1 MTPFL
6 RSMRITFFLGL
17 ALLGASCVST
27 APVEEARAFAEA
39 ADAVTDAGTLLFDGL
54 AVAERQRGR
63 EVRNANQ
70 AQRYDFNVDDAPYF
84 ATIGE
89 PPGTESFRRA
99 LRVVTAYADLVVALV
114 EGKDVAASK
123 SYLVQISN
131 DLKLITGIPGV
142 ATAVQTLDPLIDH
155 ALRAQSVA
163 EARRL
168 VLQGTGGVEEL
179 LLALKNAAP
188 EIYSTMIYMDRKVP
202 GSSESKAAKL
212 NSDRTKVANFVVLLD
227 RLRATFGMLR
237 VAFEHQNGRAGLAEL
252 AAESARL
259 RADVDAARKVFAGG

>member
-1 MTPFL
+1 M
-6 RSMRITFFLGL
+6 IG
-17 ALLGASCVST
+17 GACVST

-54 AVAERQRGR
+54 AVAERQRRR
-63 EVRNANQ
+63 ELHNANA
-70 AQRYDFNVDDAPYF
+70 AQRYEFDVDDAPYF

-99 LRVVTAYADLVVALV
+99 LRVVTTYADLVVALV

-131 DLKLITGIPGV
+131 DLKQITGIPGV
-142 ATAVQTLDPLIDH
+142 GVAVQTLDPIIDH
-155 ALRAQSVA
+155 ALRARSVA
-163 EARRL
+163 EGRRL
-168 VLQGTGGVEEL
+168 VLRGTHGVEAL
-179 LLALKNAAP
+179 LQALKNAAP
-188 EIYSTMIYMDRKVP
+188 TIYSTMIYMDRKVP
-202 GSSESKAAKL
+202 GSSESKTAKI
-212 NSDRTKVANFVVLLD
+212 NNDRTKVANFVVLLD
-227 RLRATFGMLR
+227 QLRATFGLLK

>member
-1 MTPFL
+1 MTPVR
-6 RSMRITFFLGL
+6 RSIRTAFVVGF
-17 ALLGASCVST
+17 ASIGTACVSS
-27 APVEEARAFAEA
+27 APIEEARAFAEA
-39 ADAVTDAGTLLFDGL
+39 ADAVTDAGTLLFDGV
-54 AVAERQRGR
+54 AVAERQRRR
-63 EVRNANQ
+63 ELHNANA
-70 AQRYDFNVDDAPYF
+70 AQRYEFVIEDAPYF

-89 PPGTESFRRA
+89 PPGTASFRRA
-99 LRVVTAYADLVVALV
+99 LAVVTAYADLVVALV

-131 DLKLITGIPGV
+131 DLKQITGIPGV
-142 ATAVQTLDPLIDH
+142 GGAVQTLDPIIDH

-168 VLQGTGGVEEL
+168 VLQGTPGVEEL

-188 EIYSTMIYMDRKVP
+188 TIYSTMIYMDRKVP
-202 GSSESKAAKL
+202 GSSEAKTAKI
-212 NSDRTKVANFVVLLD
+212 NNDRTKVANFVVLLD
-227 RLRATFGMLR
+227 RLRATFGLLQ

-252 AAESARL
+252 SAESARL

>member
-1 MTPFL
+1 MTPVL
-6 RSMRITFFLGL
+6 RLIRIVVVLGP
-17 ALLGASCVST
+17 ASIGAACVSG

-54 AVAERQRGR
+54 AVAERQRR
-63 EVRNANQ
+63 QELHNANP
-70 AQRYDFNVDDAPYF
+70 AQRYEFNVDDAPYF

-99 LRVVTAYADLVVALV
+99 LAVVTAYADLVVALV

-131 DLKLITGIPGV
+131 DLKQITGIPGV
-142 ATAVQTLDPLIDH
+142 AVAVQTLDPLIDH
-155 ALRAQSVA
+155 ALRAHSVA

-168 VLQGTGGVEEL
+168 VLQGTQGVEDL

-188 EIYSTMIYMDRKVP
+188 TIYSTMIYMDRKVP
-202 GSSESKAAKL
+202 GSSESKTAKL
-212 NSDRTKVANFVVLLD
+212 NADRTKVANFVVLLD
-227 RLRATFGMLR
+227 RLRATFGMLK